1 MAKTLVEICT
11 SLIVAQAQAARIEPE
26 MMTESVNQIYRTLRD
41 LHLREQGMVPDVAQ
55 PEASI
60 QRDQVVCLECGKA
73 FTLLSNRHLALHGLT
88 PREYKRKYGLRQS
101 QPLSAR
107 TLSAKRRKQALDLG
121 MGQQL
126 AAWRDGRRQGIV

>member
-11 SLIVAQAQAARIEPE
+11 SLIVAQAQAARMEPE
-26 MMTESVNQIYRTLRD
+26 RMTDSVNQIYRTLRD
-41 LHLREQGMVPDVAQ
+41 LHLREQGIVPDVAQ

-73 FTLLSNRHLALHGLT
+73 FTLLSNRHLALHSLT
-88 PREYKRKYGLRQS
+88 PREYKRKHGLRQT

-107 TLSAKRRKQALDLG
+107 TLSAKRRKQALELG

-126 AAWRDGRRQGIV
+126 AAWRDGRKQKIV